1 MGLLSFIRK
10 RYAERTFQ
18 RLYNYWLD
26 SDVPY
31 NDRASLFQS
40 DEKQISDEQLRDED
54 FLPRE
59 PLYKETPKTSKQRDT
74 VHLRLPMRYV
84 FIGVGLI
91 AFLLVALAIVS
102 TVLAMQAC

>member
-1 MGLLSFIRK
+1 MWIVDFVRR

-18 RLYNYWLD
+18 RLYNYWLEK
-26 SDVPY
+26 DVPHNNRTNLLRG
-31 NDRASLFQS
+31 NDTAGKVAEPL
-40 DEKQISDEQLRDED
+40 DED

-59 PLYKETPKTSKQRDT
+59 PSYREAPRPPRSRDI

-84 FIGVGLI
+84 FVGAGLI